1 MYFRFTTDEELEAM
15 LVASKKTMYWH
26 EMMMLDTKGQPYA
39 HYYREHAKEKERH
52 DAIEAE
58 MKRRGL
64 VQ

>member
-1 MYFRFTTDEELEAM
+1 MYFRFTTDEQLEKM
-15 LVASKKTMYWH
+15 LETSKKEMYWH

-39 HYYREHAKEKERH
+39 HYYKEYQKEKERH

-58 MKRRGL
+58 MLRRGL